1 MSTKEKNMDE
11 RIAFGNSLSEKRRES
26 GFSQEELGLK
36 IGKSSNAVSR
46 YENAE
51 NTMDVHTFAKTVNAL
66 KASPYE
72 LLKDLEAPEPDSKI
86 VSLFFQIQRLDK
98 NKKKFALSMVE
109 SMLDNLAKEEWYLR
123 LMLIGEDRLAHNL
136 ATRDRGRCISFNG
149 ISEDFE
155 GMEDELMDV
164 EERVNRQQI
173 AEEMMS
179 VLSDK
184 QKKVVQEFYWN
195 QKTHKQIAKENGTG
209 RTAVTNMLQNALN
222 IIEEKFNEYG
232 ELK

>member
-11 RIAFGNSLSEKRRES
+11 RIAFGNSLSENVES
-26 GFSQEELGLK
+26 GFSQEEFGLK

-98 NKKKFALSMVE
+98 K
-109 SMLDNLAKEEWYLR
+109 
-123 LMLIGEDRLAHNL
+123 
-136 ATRDRGRCISFNG
+136 
-149 ISEDFE
+149 
-155 GMEDELMDV
+155 
-164 EERVNRQQI
+164 
-173 AEEMMS
+173 
-179 VLSDK
+179 
-184 QKKVVQEFYWN
+184 
-195 QKTHKQIAKENGTG
+195 
-209 RTAVTNMLQNALN
+209 
-222 IIEEKFNEYG
+222 
-232 ELK
+232 

>member
-109 SMLDNLAKEEWYLR
+109 SMQSNQIQQSPEQQKKKPELANWQKVMDNGEYLR
-123 LMLIGEDRLAHNL
+123 SAEMAEEANYNMLDGLMNNTPKKKDKNAPRRSVLKRLRKHQQKIASQGKGQPQQQR
-136 ATRDRGRCISFNG
+136 A
-149 ISEDFE
+149 
-155 GMEDELMDV
+155 V
-164 EERVNRQQI
+164 EERKRI
-173 AEEMMS
+173 
-179 VLSDK
+179 
-184 QKKVVQEFYWN
+184 
-195 QKTHKQIAKENGTG
+195 
-209 RTAVTNMLQNALN
+209 
-222 IIEEKFNEYG
+222 
-232 ELK
+232 

>member
-1 MSTKEKNMDE
+1 MYYRHCTSL
-11 RIAFGNSLSEKRRES
+11 FGLPFSLHFLQCSYIFMRSEKRRES

-72 LLKDLEAPEPDSKI
+72 LLKDLEVPEPDSKI

-109 SMLDNLAKEEWYLR
+109 SMLDNLAGL
-123 LMLIGEDRLAHNL
+123 
-136 ATRDRGRCISFNG
+136 
-149 ISEDFE
+149 
-155 GMEDELMDV
+155 
-164 EERVNRQQI
+164 
-173 AEEMMS
+173 
-179 VLSDK
+179 
-184 QKKVVQEFYWN
+184 
-195 QKTHKQIAKENGTG
+195 
-209 RTAVTNMLQNALN
+209 
-222 IIEEKFNEYG
+222 
-232 ELK
+232 

>member
-51 NTMDVHTFAKTVNAL
+51 NTMGVHTFAKTVNAL
-66 KASPYE
+66 KTSPYE

-109 SMLDNLAKEEWYLR
+109 SMLDNLAGL
-123 LMLIGEDRLAHNL
+123 
-136 ATRDRGRCISFNG
+136 
-149 ISEDFE
+149 
-155 GMEDELMDV
+155 
-164 EERVNRQQI
+164 
-173 AEEMMS
+173 
-179 VLSDK
+179 
-184 QKKVVQEFYWN
+184 
-195 QKTHKQIAKENGTG
+195 
-209 RTAVTNMLQNALN
+209 
-222 IIEEKFNEYG
+222 
-232 ELK
+232 